1 MHLHSLTFQAIGPFA
16 GRHRVDLASLGA
28 SGIFLLDGP
37 TGAGKS
43 TVIDAVVFALYG
55 KVASEAASDDRLRSA
70 FAAPDVESFVDLVL
84 EVPSGVYRVRR
95 TPEYRRPKKRGTGT
109 TVQQASVRLWR
120 LVGPPSSD
128 ADPDAADPPGE
139 LLSARL
145 DEAGDEIRR
154 IVGLDRRQLVQ
165 TVVLPQGEFATFLR
179 AKPEDR
185 AVLLQKVF
193 GTELYHRAA
202 ARLAELARAARTRS
216 DGARQG
222 VRGAV
227 ERFAGAAG
235 LVPDDARSLREAA
248 QDDAR
253 LRRADEDDDAP
264 DHGVHALAAAHAER
278 RRSSLAASEATL
290 P

>member
-1 MHLHSLTFQAIGPFA
+1 RLMHLHSLTFQAIGPFA
-16 GRHRVDLASLGA
+16 GLHHVDLAALGA
-28 SGIFLLDGP
+28 SGIYLLDGP

-43 TVIDAVVFALYG
+43 TVIDAIVFALYG

-109 TVQQASVRLWR
+109 TTQQASVRLVR
-120 LVGPPSSD
+120 LAGVPS
-128 ADPDAADPPGE
+128 PDVFAGVDCPPGE

-193 GTELYHRAA
+193 GTA
-202 ARLAELARAARTRS
+202 
-216 DGARQG
+216 
-222 VRGAV
+222 
-227 ERFAGAAG
+227 
-235 LVPDDARSLREAA
+235 
-248 QDDAR
+248 
-253 LRRADEDDDAP
+253 
-264 DHGVHALAAAHAER
+264 
-278 RRSSLAASEATL
+278 
-290 P
+290 